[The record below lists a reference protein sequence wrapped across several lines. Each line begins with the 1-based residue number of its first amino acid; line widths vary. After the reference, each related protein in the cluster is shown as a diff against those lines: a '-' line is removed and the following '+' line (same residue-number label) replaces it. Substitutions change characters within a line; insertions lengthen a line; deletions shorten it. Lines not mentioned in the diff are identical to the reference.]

1 MREIY
6 HDNII
11 NFKEAY
17 YAKADNA
24 LNSKGIYLYIVM
36 DYVPETLNRI
46 ISHHSSIKALIPMI
60 YVKLYAYQI
69 LRALAYL
76 HALGLCHRDIK
87 PSNCLVD
94 PVTN

>member
-1 MREIY
+1 MREMY

-11 NFKEAY
+11 NLKEAY
-17 YAKADNA
+17 VAKADSAFQN
-24 LNSKGIYLYIVM
+24 KGIYLYIVM

-46 ISHHSSIKALIPMI
+46 ISHHNSIKSLIPMI